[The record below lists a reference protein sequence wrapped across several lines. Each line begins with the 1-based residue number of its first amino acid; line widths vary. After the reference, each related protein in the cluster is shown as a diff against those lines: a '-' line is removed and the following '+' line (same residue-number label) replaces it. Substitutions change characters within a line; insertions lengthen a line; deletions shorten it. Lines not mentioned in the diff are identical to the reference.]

1 MDFDGFWWSLLLAG
15 GSTQHHVC
23 WVAARLGGLM
33 FLLYFG
39 RSCNW
44 SKSTGEEVLFKFGPP
59 SWML

>member
-23 WVAARLGGLM
+23 WVARLGGLM

-39 RSCNW
+39 SSCNW